1 MFENIYADTMHAVLQ
16 RRKPFHAS
24 DYPRL
29 LWEHEGLQVLLIYRF
44 GRWLGRV
51 RKYSLGWV
59 IAAPLYP
66 AYWIL
71 SFCAR
76 KAYDIDLDQSA
87 NIAPGIHIT
96 HFGGIEVRNCS
107 IGPNCYIGQQAK
119 LKPADATGKGPVI
132 GEMVYIGAHAQICG
146 NFSVGDG
153 ATIGAGSVVT
163 QDIPHHCLVL
173 GNPGRIVQ
181 RDYDN
186 SSFL

>member
-1 MFENIYADTMHAVLQ
+1 MHAVLQ
-16 RRKPFHAS
+16 RKKPFRASS

-44 GRWLGRV
+44 GRWLGNM
-51 RKYSLGWV
+51 RKYRYGWV
-59 IAAPLYP
+59 IADSLYP

-87 NIAPGIHIT
+87 DIAPGIHIT
-96 HFGGIEVRNCS
+96 HFGGIEVRNCT
-107 IGPNCYIGQQAK
+107 IGSNCYIGQQAK
-119 LKPADATGKGPVI
+119 LKPTDATGKGPVI
-132 GEMVYIGAHAQICG
+132 GQMVYIGAHSQICG
-146 NFSVGDG
+146 NFNVGDG

-163 QDIPHHCLVL
+163 QDIPDHCLVL